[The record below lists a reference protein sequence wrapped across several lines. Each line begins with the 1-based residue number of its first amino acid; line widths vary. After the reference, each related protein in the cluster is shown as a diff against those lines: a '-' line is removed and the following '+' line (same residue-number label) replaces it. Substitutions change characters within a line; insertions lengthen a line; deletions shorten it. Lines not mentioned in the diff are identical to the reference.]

1 MGPVLEL
8 DPSEG
13 GVPGQ
18 RLLPGRGDPERGCGG
33 LEVQDD
39 EDREGAV
46 CWRVA
51 KKNREEGRK
60 VEGVREVRERREEK
74 RRDKKTRAF
83 IIIFSLTLSLSFSL
97 STDAQNFV
105 FSKESILSYK
115 EVGGL
120 GGEKG
125 GTILKN
131 KRKTK
136 NKKES
141 VLKKKRFERLSKK
154 KMKGS
159 RGLSE
164 RALVPSTKNEMGA
177 VETKEGNSFPLG
189 LF

>member
-136 NKKES
+136 NK
-141 VLKKKRFERLSKK
+141 
-154 KMKGS
+154 MKGS